1 MSNRTRSIL
10 KAAAVVIVLL
20 AVVMQLN
27 WVIIPSISVYKF
39 WLVVIA
45 FGLLLISS
53 K

>member
-1 MSNRTRSIL
+1 MGNKTRSIL
-10 KAAAVVIVLL
+10 KAIAVILVLL
-20 AVVMQLN
+20 AVLMQLG
-27 WVIIPSISVYKF
+27 WVSIAVISVYKF